1 MKGKLILENGKV
13 FEGKIFG
20 ELADSVGEIS
30 FNTGMT
36 GYQEMLTDPAGHG
49 MMMVMTY
56 PMIGNYGINTEDMES
71 DKVQLK
77 ALIIKEDAKLPN
89 NFRCEMTLDGFL
101 RQYNVTGFK
110 GIDTRYLTQIIR
122 DNGSMKAIITA
133 EDLTKKEIQERFNS
147 FSNKN
152 AVSEVSCKEK
162 YEIKGEGKRI
172 GVLDLGVK
180 KSTLAYLESQGFNVV
195 VFPYNTKAEE
205 ILNENLSALVVSN
218 GPGNPADLTETIEE
232 LKKVI
237 GKISVFGEVL
247 GHQVIALALGGKV
260 AKLKYGHRGG
270 YPVRDMAAGKI
281 ITTSQNAGYVVEE
294 LPEGIEMTHQG
305 VNVKTIEGMK
315 NDDLKVVGV
324 QFMPDLYESP
334 KDVFVNFLKLV

>member
-205 ILNENLSALVVSN
+205 ILNENLKALVVSN
-218 GPGNPADLTETIEE
+218 GPGNPADLTKTIEE

-237 GKISVFGEVL
+237 GKVSVFGEVL

-260 AKLKYGHRGG
+260 TKLKYGHRGG

-294 LPEGIEMTHQG
+294 LPEGMEMTHQG

>member
-294 LPEGIEMTHQG
+294 LPEGMEMTHQG

-315 NDDLKVVGV
+315 NDDLKVIGV

>member
-1 MKGKLILENGKV
+1 
-13 FEGKIFG
+13 
-20 ELADSVGEIS
+20 
-30 FNTGMT
+30 
-36 GYQEMLTDPAGHG
+36 
-49 MMMVMTY
+49 
-56 PMIGNYGINTEDMES
+56 
-71 DKVQLK
+71 
-77 ALIIKEDAKLPN
+77 
-89 NFRCEMTLDGFL
+89 MTLDGFL

-180 KSTLAYLESQGFNVV
+180 KSTLAYLESQGFNIV

-270 YPVRDMAAGKI
+270 YPVRDMATGKI

-294 LPEGIEMTHQG
+294 LPEGMEMTHQG

>member
-294 LPEGIEMTHQG
+294 LPEGMEMTHQG

-315 NDDLKVVGV
+315 NADLKVVGV

>member
-20 ELADSVGEIS
+20 ELADTVGEIS

-36 GYQEMLTDPAGHG
+36 GYQEILTDPANHG
-49 MMMVMTY
+49 MMITMTY

-71 DKVQLK
+71 DKVQLR

-122 DNGSMKAIITA
+122 DNGAMKAIITA
-133 EDLTKKEIQERFNS
+133 EDLTKKEIQERFEN

-152 AVSEVSCKEK
+152 AVAEVSCKET
-162 YEIKGEGKRI
+162 YEIANEGKRI

-180 KSTLAYLESQGFNVV
+180 NSTLDYLKEKGFNVV

-205 ILNENLSALVVSN
+205 ILAANLSALVISN
-218 GPGNPADLTETIEE
+218 GPGNPENLTETIEE
-232 LKKVI
+232 VKKLV
-237 GKISVFGEVL
+237 GKIQIFGEVL
-247 GHQVIALALGGKV
+247 GHQVLALALGGKV

-270 YPVRDMAAGKI
+270 YPVKNLTTGKVI
-281 ITTSQNAGYVVEE
+281 ITAQNTGYVVEE
-294 LPEGIEMTHQG
+294 LPKDFVMTHEG

-315 NDDLKVVGV
+315 NDNLKIVAV
-324 QFMPDLYESP
+324 QYMPDLYKESN
-334 KDVFVNFLKLV
+334 DVFENFLKLV

>member
-247 GHQVIALALGGKV
+247 GHQVIALVLGGKV

-281 ITTSQNAGYVVEE
+281 ITTSQNAGYVVVE
-294 LPEGIEMTHQG
+294 LPEGMEMTHQG

>member
-20 ELADSVGEIS
+20 ELADTVGEIS

-36 GYQEMLTDPAGHG
+36 GYQEILTDPAGHG
-49 MMMVMTY
+49 LMMVMTY

-71 DKVQLK
+71 DKIHLK

-101 RQYNVTGFK
+101 RQYGVTGFK

-147 FSNKN
+147 IGNEK
-152 AVSEVSCKEK
+152 AAAEVSCKEICEK
-162 YEIKGEGKRI
+162 ENEGKKI

-180 KSTLAYLESQGFNVV
+180 NSTLDYLAEKGFKAV
-195 VFPYNTKAEE
+195 VFPYNTKGED
-205 ILNENLSALVVSN
+205 ILNSGVEALIVSN
-218 GPGNPADLTETIEE
+218 GPGNPAELTETIEE

-237 GKISVFGEVL
+237 GKLPVFGEVL
-247 GHQVIALALGGKV
+247 GHQVIALALGGKT

-270 YPVRDMAAGKI
+270 YPVKDMATGKVI
-281 ITTSQNAGYVVEE
+281 ITSQNAGYVVEE
-294 LPEGIEMTHQG
+294 LPEGMEMTHQG
-305 VNVKTIEGMK
+305 INIKTIEGMK
-315 NDDLKVVGV
+315 NDTLKVVSV
-324 QFMPDLYESP
+324 QYMPDLYKGSN
-334 KDVFVNFLKLV
+334 DVLERFLKLV

>member
-180 KSTLAYLESQGFNVV
+180 KSTLTYLESQGFNVV

-247 GHQVIALALGGKV
+247 GHQVIALVLGGKV

-294 LPEGIEMTHQG
+294 LPEGMEMTHQG

-324 QFMPDLYESP
+324 QFMPDLYESS

>member
-20 ELADSVGEIS
+20 ELADSVGQIS

-56 PMIGNYGINTEDMES
+56 PMIGNYGINTDDMES
-71 DKVQLK
+71 DKVHLK

-122 DNGSMKAIITA
+122 DNGSMKAIITT
-133 EDLTKKEIQERFNS
+133 EDLTKKEIQERFKS

-152 AVSEVSCKEK
+152 ATAEVSCKEK
-162 YEIKGEGKRI
+162 YEIKGEGKKI

-180 KSTLAYLESQGFNVV
+180 RSTLDYLKSEGFDVV

-205 ILNENLSALVVSN
+205 ILNENLTALIVSN
-218 GPGNPADLTETIEE
+218 GPGNPKDLTEVAEE
-232 LKKVI
+232 LKKLI
-237 GKISVFGEVL
+237 GKLYIFGEVL
-247 GHQVIALALGGKV
+247 GHQVLALALGGKV
-260 AKLKYGHRGG
+260 GELKYGHRGG
-270 YPVRDMAAGKI
+270 YPIKDMKTGKVI
-281 ITTSQNAGYVVEE
+281 ITSQNTGYVVEE
-294 LPEGIEMTHQG
+294 LPEGMEMTHQG
-305 VNVKTIEGMK
+305 INVKTIEGMK
-315 NDDLKVVGV
+315 NDALKVTGV

-334 KDVFVNFLKLV
+334 KDVFVNFLKLI

>member
-180 KSTLAYLESQGFNVV
+180 KSTLAYLESQGFNIV

-294 LPEGIEMTHQG
+294 LPEGMEMTHQG

>member
-20 ELADSVGEIS
+20 ELADTVGEIS

-36 GYQEMLTDPAGHG
+36 GYQEILTDPAGHG
-49 MMMVMTY
+49 LMMVMTY

-71 DKVQLK
+71 DKIHLK

-101 RQYNVTGFK
+101 RQYGVTGFK

-147 FSNKN
+147 IGNEK
-152 AVSEVSCKEK
+152 AAAEVSCKEICEK
-162 YEIKGEGKRI
+162 ENEGKKI

-180 KSTLAYLESQGFNVV
+180 NSTLNYLAEKGFKAV
-195 VFPYNTKAEE
+195 VFPYNTKGED
-205 ILNENLSALVVSN
+205 ILNSGIEALIVSN
-218 GPGNPADLTETIEE
+218 GPGNPAELTETIEE

-237 GKISVFGEVL
+237 GKLPVFGEVL
-247 GHQVIALALGGKV
+247 GHQVIALALGGKT

-270 YPVRDMAAGKI
+270 YPVKDMATGKVVI
-281 ITTSQNAGYVVEE
+281 TSQNAGYVVEE
-294 LPEGIEMTHQG
+294 LPEGMEMTHQG
-305 VNVKTIEGMK
+305 INIKTIEGMK
-315 NDDLKVVGV
+315 NDALKVVSV
-324 QFMPDLYESP
+324 QYMPDLYEGSN
-334 KDVFVNFLKLV
+334 DVLERFLKLV

>member
-195 VFPYNTKAEE
+195 VFPYNIKAEE
-205 ILNENLSALVVSN
+205 ILNENLAALVVSN

-294 LPEGIEMTHQG
+294 LPEGMEMTHQG

>member
-20 ELADSVGEIS
+20 ELSGTVGEIS

-294 LPEGIEMTHQG
+294 LPEGMEMTHQG

>member
-1 MKGKLILENGKV
+1 
-13 FEGKIFG
+13 
-20 ELADSVGEIS
+20 
-30 FNTGMT
+30 
-36 GYQEMLTDPAGHG
+36 MLTDPAGHG

-270 YPVRDMAAGKI
+270 YPVRDMATGKI
-281 ITTSQNAGYVVEE
+281 ITTSQNAGYVVVE
-294 LPEGIEMTHQG
+294 LPEGMEMTHQG

>member
-20 ELADSVGEIS
+20 ELTDTVGEIS

-71 DKVQLK
+71 SKVQLK

-101 RQYNVTGFK
+101 RQYGVTGFK

-122 DNGSMKAIITA
+122 DNGSMKAIITT
-133 EDLTKKEIQERFNS
+133 EDLTKKEINERFEA
-147 FSNKN
+147 FSNVKV
-152 AVSEVSCKEK
+152 VSEVSCKEV
-162 YEIKGEGKRI
+162 YEIGKEGKKI
-172 GVLDLGVK
+172 GVIDLGVK
-180 KSTLAYLESQGFNVV
+180 NSTLNYLTEKGFHVV

-205 ILNENLSALVVSN
+205 ILNAGLSALIVSN
-218 GPGNPADLTETIEE
+218 GPGNPAELTETIEE

-237 GKISVFGEVL
+237 GKLPVFGEVL
-247 GHQVIALALGGKV
+247 GHQVIALALGGKT

-270 YPVRDMAAGKI
+270 YPVRDMATGKVI
-281 ITTSQNAGYVVEE
+281 ITSQNASYVVEE
-294 LPEGIEMTHQG
+294 LPENMELTHQG
-305 VNVKTIEGMK
+305 INIKTIEGMK
-315 NDDLKVVGV
+315 NDDLKVVSV
-324 QFMPDLYESP
+324 QYMPDLYPNSN
-334 KDVFVNFLKLV
+334 DVLENFLKLV

>member
-247 GHQVIALALGGKV
+247 GHQVIAFALGGKV

-294 LPEGIEMTHQG
+294 LPEGMEMTHQG

>member
-294 LPEGIEMTHQG
+294 LPEGMEMTHLG

>member
-20 ELADSVGEIS
+20 ELADTVGEIS

-36 GYQEMLTDPAGHG
+36 GYQEILTDPAGHG
-49 MMMVMTY
+49 LMMVMTY

-71 DKVQLK
+71 DKIHLK

-101 RQYNVTGFK
+101 RQYGVTGFK

-147 FSNKN
+147 IGNEK
-152 AVSEVSCKEK
+152 AAAEVSCKEICEK
-162 YEIKGEGKRI
+162 ENEGKKI

-180 KSTLAYLESQGFNVV
+180 NSTLDYLAEKGFKAV
-195 VFPYNTKAEE
+195 VFPYNTKGED
-205 ILNENLSALVVSN
+205 ILNSGVEALIVSN
-218 GPGNPADLTETIEE
+218 GPGNPAELTETIEE

-237 GKISVFGEVL
+237 GKLPVFGEVL
-247 GHQVIALALGGKV
+247 GHQVIALALGGKT

-270 YPVRDMAAGKI
+270 YPVKDMATGKVI
-281 ITTSQNAGYVVEE
+281 ITSQNAGYVVEE
-294 LPEGIEMTHQG
+294 LPEGMEMTHQG
-305 VNVKTIEGMK
+305 INIKTIEGMK
-315 NDDLKVVGV
+315 NDALKVVSV
-324 QFMPDLYESP
+324 QYMPDLYEGSN
-334 KDVFVNFLKLV
+334 DVLERFLKLV

>member
-20 ELADSVGEIS
+20 ELADTVGEIS

-56 PMIGNYGINTEDMES
+56 PMIGNYGLNTEDMES
-71 DKVQLK
+71 SKIHLK

-101 RQYNVTGFK
+101 RQYGVTGFK

-133 EDLTKKEIQERFNS
+133 EDLTKKEISERFKN
-147 FSNKN
+147 FSNVK
-152 AVSEVSCKEK
+152 AAAEVSCKEV
-162 YEIKGEGKRI
+162 YEKGEEGKKI
-172 GVLDLGVK
+172 GVIDLGVK
-180 KSTLAYLESQGFNVV
+180 NSTLDYLTGKGFHVV
-195 VFPYNTKAEE
+195 VFPYNTKAED
-205 ILNENLSALVVSN
+205 ILNAGLSALIVSN
-218 GPGNPADLTETIEE
+218 GPGNPAELTETIEE

-237 GKISVFGEVL
+237 GKLPVFGEVL
-247 GHQVIALALGGKV
+247 GHQVLALALGGKT

-270 YPVRDMAAGKI
+270 YPVRDLKTGKVI
-281 ITTSQNAGYVVEE
+281 ITSQNASYVVEE
-294 LPEGIEMTHQG
+294 LPENVEMTHQG
-305 VNVKTIEGMK
+305 INIKTIEGMK
-315 NDDLKVVGV
+315 SDALKVAGV
-324 QFMPDLYESP
+324 QYMPDLYPGSN
-334 KDVFVNFLKLV
+334 DVLENFLKLV

>member
-270 YPVRDMAAGKI
+270 YPVRDMAVGKI

-294 LPEGIEMTHQG
+294 LPEGMEMTHQG

>member
-180 KSTLAYLESQGFNVV
+180 KSTLAYLESQGFNIV

-294 LPEGIEMTHQG
+294 LPEGMEMTHQG

-324 QFMPDLYESP
+324 QFMPDLYESS

>member
-20 ELADSVGEIS
+20 ELADTVGEIS

-36 GYQEMLTDPAGHG
+36 GYQEILTDPAGHG
-49 MMMVMTY
+49 LMMVMTY

-71 DKVQLK
+71 DKIHLK

-101 RQYNVTGFK
+101 RQYGVTGFK

-147 FSNKN
+147 IGNEK
-152 AVSEVSCKEK
+152 AAAEVSCKEICEK
-162 YEIKGEGKRI
+162 ENEGKKI

-180 KSTLAYLESQGFNVV
+180 NSTLDYLAEKGFKAV
-195 VFPYNTKAEE
+195 VFPYNTKGED
-205 ILNENLSALVVSN
+205 ILNSGVEALIVSN
-218 GPGNPADLTETIEE
+218 GPGNPAELTETIEE

-237 GKISVFGEVL
+237 GKLPVFGEVL
-247 GHQVIALALGGKV
+247 GHQVIALALGGKT

-270 YPVRDMAAGKI
+270 YPVKDMATGKVI
-281 ITTSQNAGYVVEE
+281 ITSQNAGYVVEE
-294 LPEGIEMTHQG
+294 LPEGMEMTHQG
-305 VNVKTIEGMK
+305 INIKTIEGMK
-315 NDDLKVVGV
+315 NDTLKVVSV
-324 QFMPDLYESP
+324 QYMPDLYEGSN
-334 KDVFVNFLKLV
+334 DVLERFLKLV

>member
-152 AVSEVSCKEK
+152 AVSEVSCKGK

-260 AKLKYGHRGG
+260 TKLKYGHRGG

-294 LPEGIEMTHQG
+294 LPEGMEMTHQG

>member
-281 ITTSQNAGYVVEE
+281 ITTSQNAGYVVVE
-294 LPEGIEMTHQG
+294 LPEGMEMTHQG

-324 QFMPDLYESP
+324 QFMSDLYESP

>member
-247 GHQVIALALGGKV
+247 GNQVIALALGGKV

-294 LPEGIEMTHQG
+294 LPEGMEMTHQG

>member
-270 YPVRDMAAGKI
+270 YPVRDMATGKI
-281 ITTSQNAGYVVEE
+281 ITTSQNAEYVVEE
-294 LPEGIEMTHQG
+294 LPEGMEMTHQG

>member
-270 YPVRDMAAGKI
+270 YPVRDMATGKI

-294 LPEGIEMTHQG
+294 LPEGMEMTHQG

-315 NDDLKVVGV
+315 NEALKIVGV
-324 QFMPDLYESP
+324 QYMPDLYKDS
-334 KDVFVNFLKLV
+334 KDVFENFLKLV

>member
-218 GPGNPADLTETIEE
+218 GPGNPTDLTETIEE

-294 LPEGIEMTHQG
+294 LPEGMEMTHQG

>member
-260 AKLKYGHRGG
+260 TKLKYGHRGG

-294 LPEGIEMTHQG
+294 LPEGMKMTHQG

>member
-20 ELADSVGEIS
+20 ELADTVGEIS

-36 GYQEMLTDPAGHG
+36 GYQEILTDPAGHG
-49 MMMVMTY
+49 LMMVMTY

-71 DKVQLK
+71 DKIHLK

-101 RQYNVTGFK
+101 RQYGVTGFK

-147 FSNKN
+147 IGNEK
-152 AVSEVSCKEK
+152 AAAEVSCKEICEK
-162 YEIKGEGKRI
+162 ENEGKKI

-180 KSTLAYLESQGFNVV
+180 NSTLDYLAEKGFKAV
-195 VFPYNTKAEE
+195 VFPYNTKGED
-205 ILNENLSALVVSN
+205 ILNSGVEALIVSN
-218 GPGNPADLTETIEE
+218 GPGNPAELTETIEE
-232 LKKVI
+232 LKKII
-237 GKISVFGEVL
+237 GKLPVFGEVL
-247 GHQVIALALGGKV
+247 GHQVIALALGGKT

-270 YPVRDMAAGKI
+270 YPVKDMATGKVI
-281 ITTSQNAGYVVEE
+281 ITSQNAGYVVEE
-294 LPEGIEMTHQG
+294 LPEGMEMTHQG
-305 VNVKTIEGMK
+305 INIKTIEGMK
-315 NDDLKVVGV
+315 NDTLKVVSV
-324 QFMPDLYESP
+324 QYMPDLYEGSN
-334 KDVFVNFLKLV
+334 DVLERFLKLV

>member
-180 KSTLAYLESQGFNVV
+180 KSTLAYLESQGFDVV

-205 ILNENLSALVVSN
+205 ILNENLKALVVSN

-294 LPEGIEMTHQG
+294 LPEGMEMTHQG

-334 KDVFVNFLKLV
+334 RDVFVNFLKLV

>member
-294 LPEGIEMTHQG
+294 LPEGMEMTHQG

-334 KDVFVNFLKLV
+334 KDIFVNFLKLV

>member
-205 ILNENLSALVVSN
+205 ILNENLKALVVSN

-237 GKISVFGEVL
+237 GKVSVFGEVL

-260 AKLKYGHRGG
+260 TKLKYGHRGG

-294 LPEGIEMTHQG
+294 LPEGMEMTHQG